1 MGLNKTRAITVIATA
16 LMVLSQGVYAAG
28 NSGKRAIKHLVHANA
43 ERVQVVADSSDWNN
57 PDACDRSDQIVL
69 ASIQLKN
76 AGVYRE
82 MLAMILSAHVSDRQI
97 AAKVNG
103 CIAINGKTYPKIAQV
118 TLY

>member
-1 MGLNKTRAITVIATA
+1 MSRPLVAALVLATWATTA
-16 LMVLSQGVYAAG
+16 LAAG
-28 NSGKRAIKHLVHANA
+28 NAGTRVIKKATHTNAQQLIVSG
-43 ERVQVVADSSDWNN
+43 DSPWKN

-69 ASIQLKN
+69 ASNQLKS

-103 CIAINGKTYPKIAQV
+103 CVTINGKTYPKITQV